1 MVQCKINA
9 NLWGEKSRSCSMK
22 GSYNLFTGGR
32 TCDAA
37 LSASETLLGLP
48 LSSSTGASVVAAAFK
63 LEGQFF

>member
-1 MVQCKINA
+1 
-9 NLWGEKSRSCSMK
+9 MK